1 MGSEPDVAADV
12 APITGVPRVEAL
24 LRDLGAGDGEFLHQ
38 VIGDLLFAAP
48 DMLRSTTG
56 LLIAE
61 TLGAGDDDRVVR
73 FAAAVQIVY
82 AAMHTHQQVRLAHEP
97 AGGNLVVL
105 AGDYLYAQAAVIA
118 AGLEHLP
125 VMALLSEA
133 IKEICR
139 QGLDGPL
146 DALADDEA
154 SREPAPGAVGLFE
167 LSAGGAAL
175 LAAAPAA
182 AVIAAGR
189 YGAALDTLASART
202 PAAARASIVLRARD
216 ALGGLP
222 GGVARRELERL
233 PALVH
238 VPAWAGEA
246 S

>member
-1 MGSEPDVAADV
+1 MRSEPEAAADV
-12 APITGVPRVEAL
+12 TLLTGVSRVEAL

-56 LLIAE
+56 LLIAD

-146 DALADDEA
+146 DTLADDA
-154 SREPAPGAVGLFE
+154 AGREPALGAVGLFE
-167 LSAGGAAL
+167 LSAVGAAL
-175 LAAAPAA
+175 LADAPAA
-182 AVIAAGR
+182 AVAVAGR
-189 YGAALDTLASART
+189 YGAALDTLTSART
-202 PAAARASIVLRARD
+202 PIAARASIVLRARD
-216 ALGGLP
+216 ALGALP
-222 GGVARRELERL
+222 AGVARRELERL
-233 PALVH
+233 PSLVH